1 MESSSDKP
9 VTKASGSRSQI
20 EALEVSPRL
29 ASWRRHTDLPLLVIA
44 VGSLP
49 LLLLEIVASRL
60 PDSDRAFLNTVNV
73 LVFIAF
79 TIDYLVELTVT
90 YNRRLYVRTQWAS
103 LVIVVS
109 QLLAILPAFG
119 FLGIL
124 RGARALR
131 VIGTL
136 SRVIGIGAASSEQGR
151 KFFKERAASVAFGI
165 AGLTLVT
172 SAVAFTVTEDVADG
186 RRIHS
191 FFDALW
197 WSASTITTV
206 GYGDIYPVT
215 AAGKLVA
222 VFTMIVG
229 VSTLAVITARIA
241 QFLVGNNSSK

>member
-1 MESSSDKP
+1 MAQNN
-9 VTKASGSRSQI
+9 ASEI
-20 EALEVSPRL
+20 SPRL
-29 ASWRRHTDLPLLVIA
+29 STWRRRTDLPLLVMA

-49 LLLLEIVASRL
+49 LLLLEVVASRL
-60 PDSDRAFLNTVNV
+60 SETDRTFLFVINV
-73 LVFIAF
+73 LVFVAF
-79 TIDYLVELTVT
+79 AVDYLVELVVT
-90 YNRRLYVRTQWAS
+90 YNRPLYVRTQWAS
-103 LVIVVS
+103 LIIVIS
-109 QLLAILPAFG
+109 QLLAILPALG

-136 SRVIGIGAASSEQGR
+136 SRVIGIGAASREQGR
-151 KFFKERAASVAFGI
+151 RFFKERAASVAFGV
-165 AGLTLVT
+165 AGFTLIT
-172 SAVAFTVTEDVADG
+172 SAVAFTVAEDVGEG

-222 VFTMIVG
+222 VFTMVVG
-229 VSTLAVITARIA
+229 VSTLAVVTARIA

>member
-1 MESSSDKP
+1 M
-9 VTKASGSRSQI
+9 
-20 EALEVSPRL
+20 
-29 ASWRRHTDLPLLVIA
+29 A

-49 LLLLEIVASRL
+49 LLLLEVVASRL
-60 PDSDRAFLNTVNV
+60 SETDRTFLFIVSV
-73 LVFIAF
+73 LVFVAF
-79 TIDYLVELTVT
+79 AIDYLVELAVT
-90 YNRRLYVRTQWAS
+90 YNRPLYVRTQWAS
-103 LVIVVS
+103 LIIVIS
-109 QLLAILPAFG
+109 QLLAILPALG

-136 SRVIGIGAASSEQGR
+136 SRVIGIGAASREQGR
-151 KFFKERAASVAFGI
+151 RFFKERAASVAFGV
-165 AGLTLVT
+165 AGFTLIT
-172 SAVAFTVTEDVADG
+172 SAVAFTVAEDVGEG

-222 VFTMIVG
+222 VFTMVVG
-229 VSTLAVITARIA
+229 VSTLAVVTARIA